1 MGNTTIVGAIK
12 LVLQA
17 ANTSMTPRAI
27 FEEIIRNDYYTF
39 GAQNPFGVMRSEL
52 RTHSEGID
60 FPTASPRKYFK
71 YLPDG
76 TFTLLDT
83 DNIVKT
89 KKKIDSTEIPI
100 NTSLFETLKDATFKY
115 NNHIKAQILEQ
126 LQQLEASSFE
136 IFCKKLLSTY
146 GFKDVQVTKVSR
158 DGGIDGYGKLKVG
171 LSYFNVAFQ
180 CKKWN
185 ANVGRPKID
194 EFRGAIQGDYVQGIY
209 FTTAHF
215 TREALNASSKQGAVP
230 IVLLD
235 GDAIVNLMF
244 ERQFGVEKE
253 ELPIYVSAIDKI
265 FDEEM

>member
-1 MGNTTIVGAIK
+1 MRNNTIVGAIK
-12 LVLQA
+12 MVLQA
-17 ANTSMTPRAI
+17 SKTSMTPRAI
-27 FEEIIRNDYYTF
+27 FEEIIQNDYYTF

-60 FPTASPRKYFK
+60 FPTASSRKYFR

-76 TFTLLDT
+76 TFTLLGP
-83 DNIVKT
+83 DNIVKA
-89 KKKIDSTEIPI
+89 KKKIDSTEIPS
-100 NTSLFETLKDATFKY
+100 NPSLFETLKDATFKY
-115 NNHIKAQILEQ
+115 NNHIKTQILEQ

-136 IFCKKLLSTY
+136 VFCKKLLLTY

-185 ANVGRPKID
+185 ANIGRPKID

-265 FDEEM
+265 FDEEL

>member
-1 MGNTTIVGAIK
+1 MTIVEAIK
-12 LVLQA
+12 LVLQRSS
-17 ANTSMTPRAI
+17 TGMTPKAI
-27 FEEIIRNDYYTF
+27 FEEIVKNNYYVF
-39 GAQNPFGVMRSEL
+39 GAQNPFGVMRGEL
-52 RTHSEGID
+52 RTHSEGIY
-60 FPTASPRKYFK
+60 FPTASPHKFFK

-76 TFTLLDT
+76 TYSLLET
-83 DNIVKT
+83 ENSMFGQIITNK
-89 KKKIDSTEIPI
+89 STNVVSASSFEELRKA
-100 NTSLFETLKDATFKY
+100 SLKY
-115 NNHIKAQILEQ
+115 NNYIKAQILEQ
-126 LQQLEASSFE
+126 LHHLDASSFE
-136 IFCKKLLSTY
+136 VFCKKILSTY
-146 GFKDVQVTKVSR
+146 GFKDVQVTKISR

-194 EFRGAIQGDYVQGIY
+194 EFRGAIQGEYVQGIY
-209 FTTAHF
+209 FTTSHF

-253 ELPIYVSAIDKI
+253 ELPIYVNAIDKV
-265 FDEEM
+265 FDEDI

>member
-1 MGNTTIVGAIK
+1 MNNMTIVGAIK
-12 LVLQA
+12 LVLQGS
-17 ANTSMTPRAI
+17 NTSMTPRAI
-27 FEEIIRNDYYTF
+27 FDEIIRNKYYTF

-60 FPTASPRKYFK
+60 FPTASSRKFFK

-76 TFTLLDT
+76 TFTLLNSDG
-83 DNIVKT
+83 IVQR
-89 KKKIDSTEIPI
+89 KKNVSQASNHT
-100 NTSLFETLKDATFKY
+100 NMSLFDTLKDATSKY
-115 NNHIKAQILEQ
+115 NDHIKAQVLAQ
-126 LQQLEASSFE
+126 LQLLKASSFE
-136 IFCKKLLSTY
+136 VFCKKLLITY

-171 LSYFNVAFQ
+171 LAYFNVAFQ
-180 CKKWN
+180 CKKWS

-209 FTTAHF
+209 FTTSHF
-215 TREALNASSKQGAVP
+215 TREALNASSKKGAVP

-244 ERQFGVEKE
+244 ERQFGVERE
-253 ELPIYVSAIDKI
+253 ELPIYVSAIDRI
-265 FDEEM
+265 FDEE